1 VLDRIR
7 IHVAAALL
15 VALTGCTSETLFR
28 SNFDATPAGQPP
40 AQAQSVGT
48 ANLDGP
54 PGSVIV
60 IDPPATPSGRWV
72 QISRPDGTEFTAGL
86 QGVFP
91 AQRGDG
97 VYTFTATLFMPS
109 SFKGIATL
117 QFEKFNQP
125 VNLPEGFLH
134 IDFTQDNHVRIDDDN
149 STKFG
154 SFQRDQPFI
163 VQVRLNIGQTATAH
177 ISLSGAATDNGST
190 DVTIPPTA
198 RPFYEQ
204 FGAFR
209 VWMGFPWVGTFD
221 VTNIVVSYGT

>member
-1 VLDRIR
+1 MLDRIR
-7 IHVAAALL
+7 TCIAAALL
-15 VALTGCTSETLFR
+15 LTLTGCTSETLFR
-28 SNFDATPAGQPP
+28 SSFDATPAGQPP
-40 AQAQSVGT
+40 AHAQPVGI

-60 IDPPATPSGRWV
+60 VDPPVTSSGRWI

-86 QGVFP
+86 QGVLA

-97 VYTFTATLFMPS
+97 VYTFTATVFMPS

-117 QFEKFNQP
+117 QFEQFNQP
-125 VNLPEGFLH
+125 VNVPAGFLH
-134 IDFTQDNHVRIDDDN
+134 VDLTQDNRVRIDDDAG
-149 STKFG
+149 TTFG

-163 VQVRLNIGQTATAH
+163 VQVRLNLGPTATAH

-190 DVTIPPTA
+190 DVTISPLL
-198 RPFYEQ
+198 RPQYEQ
-204 FGAFR
+204 FGAVR

-221 VTNIVVSYGT
+221 ATNIVVTYGT